1 MNEMVDLTKFE
12 PLTIFYH
19 VVKVLIMYNVSRTLL
34 KNKYNQFL
42 TFVAFFSIVLGYD
55 LFCVSLI
62 GIIPLEIYLFL
73 EFVLFLSYIPLI
85 FILCHFFYE
94 GKVSTKIISS
104 ALATF
109 SYPIVAAFLEVVT
122 AIFMP
127 DQTIYTY
134 SYEAPAFEFLSQ
146 TSLVFFT
153 SFIFVALLKLINAK
167 RNAGFSFQ
175 AKYCWFYFFP
185 LSHLITNVVFQL
197 LSNQI
202 TDEVFSNRLGITTSV
217 IFVCL
222 IVVDFALIFF
232 IDHFENL
239 EIKNVQNE
247 ITKTKNELDYSQIE
261 LLKEEKQNFRKIKH
275 DYLNFLTVAQG
286 LIEIDQKEK
295 ALDLLKD
302 TTNELMSIS
311 NIPLCSNETINT
323 ALYIKQNQA
332 KQMGIDV
339 NVNITE
345 NYPLKL
351 SDYDVSRILFNL
363 LDNAIEAVNEIENS
377 EKKINLNIEINENDL
392 NVYCDNLCTGKKTY
406 RSPER
411 GNGMKIIKD
420 IVKKYKG
427 EFDFNISNNN
437 NKLERAE
444 TKIKLLKVEI

>member
-1 MNEMVDLTKFE
+1 LYCPHK
-12 PLTIFYH
+12 
-19 VVKVLIMYNVSRTLL
+19 
-34 KNKYNQFL
+34 
-42 TFVAFFSIVLGYD
+42 LGQ
-55 LFCVSLI
+55 C
-62 GIIPLEIYLFL
+62 
-73 EFVLFLSYIPLI
+73 
-85 FILCHFFYE
+85 
-94 GKVSTKIISS
+94 
-104 ALATF
+104 
-109 SYPIVAAFLEVVT
+109 
-122 AIFMP
+122 
-127 DQTIYTY
+127 
-134 SYEAPAFEFLSQ
+134 
-146 TSLVFFT
+146 
-153 SFIFVALLKLINAK
+153 
-167 RNAGFSFQ
+167 
-175 AKYCWFYFFP
+175 KYCWFYFFP
-185 LSHLITNVVFQL
+185 LSHLITNFIFQIL
-197 LSNQI
+197 TNHI
-202 TDEVFSNRLGITTSV
+202 TDELFSDRLHITTSV

-286 LIEIDQKEK
+286 LIEIKQNDK

-302 TTNELMSIS
+302 TTNELMNIS

-332 KQMGIDV
+332 KQMGIEI

-351 SDYDVSRILFNL
+351 SEYDVSRILFNL

-392 NVYCDNLCTGKKTY
+392 NVYCDNLCSGKKTY

-427 EFDFNISNNN
+427 EFEFNINGDEM
-437 NKLERAE
+437 KRAE
-444 TKIKLLKVEI
+444 TKIKLFFKV

>member
-1 MNEMVDLTKFE
+1 MEMMVDLTKFE

-19 VVKVLIMYNVSRTLL
+19 VVKVLIMYNFSRTLL

-42 TFVAFFSIVLGYD
+42 TFISFFSIVLGYD

-62 GIIPLEIYLFL
+62 KIIPIEIYLFL

-94 GKVSTKIISS
+94 GKISTKIISS
-104 ALATF
+104 VLTTF
-109 SYPIVAAFLEVVT
+109 SYPIIAAFLEVVG
-122 AIFMP
+122 AIFVP
-127 DQTIYTY
+127 KETIYTY
-134 SYEAPAFEFLSQ
+134 TYEAPALPFLSQ
-146 TSLVFFT
+146 TSLIFFT
-153 SFIFVALLKLINAK
+153 SFIFVGLLKFINAK
-167 RNAGFSFQ
+167 RNTGFSFQ
-175 AKYCWFYFFP
+175 TKYCWFYFFP
-185 LSHLITNVVFQL
+185 LSHLITNVIFQL
-197 LSNQI
+197 LSNNL
-202 TDEVFSNRLGITTSV
+202 TDIDFSNRLGITTSV

-222 IVVDFALIFF
+222 IVIDFALIFF

-239 EIKNVQNE
+239 EIQNVQNE

-295 ALDLLKD
+295 ALSLLKD
-302 TTNELMSIS
+302 TTNELMNIS

-332 KQMGIDV
+332 QQIGIEI

-345 NYPLKL
+345 NHPLKL
-351 SDYDVSRILFNL
+351 SEYDVSRILFNL
-363 LDNAIEAVNEIENS
+363 LDNAIEAVNEIETS
-377 EKKINLNIEINENDL
+377 EKNINLNIEINEDYL
-392 NVYCDNLCTGKKTY
+392 LISCSNLCSGKKTY

-427 EFDFNISNNN
+427 EFEFTFSDCADNL
-437 NKLERAE
+437 KKAE
-444 TKIKLLKVEI
+444 TKIRLFK